1 MHKKSLKFAPNEAK
15 FYLYHGT
22 RIAKLYHGTGIAKTG
37 PGFDDP
43 PEHSSVQID
52 SSTPWLM

>member
-1 MHKKSLKFAPNEAK
+1 MHKKGLKFAPNEAK

-52 SSTPWLM
+52 SSTP